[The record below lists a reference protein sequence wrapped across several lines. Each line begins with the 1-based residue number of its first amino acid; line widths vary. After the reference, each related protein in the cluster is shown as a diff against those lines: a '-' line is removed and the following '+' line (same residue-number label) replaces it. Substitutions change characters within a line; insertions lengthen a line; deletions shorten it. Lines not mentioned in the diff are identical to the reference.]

1 MAETAD
7 NFIITRK
14 RKKYKFAKFA
24 ELANCYEAHGI
35 DDNFRNTFAK
45 KFEIV
50 IELGSGTALFLVE
63 QAKLFPERQ
72 FIAIDVKADRLYTGA
87 KVAYENNIT
96 NIIFLRAH
104 ANQLIDIF
112 AANTIDELWLTF
124 SDPFPKKRHAK
135 HRMTH
140 PDFLQIYRKL
150 LKQNG
155 VMHFKTDSRHLF
167 EWSLEK
173 FIEEKL
179 ILRQLSF
186 NLHESNLPAH
196 YKIMTSYEQRFV
208 TEGLPI
214 QSVDVLFNDS
224 DYDEPIRQ

>member
-1 MAETAD
+1 MSAED
-7 NFIITRK
+7 FIITRK

-24 ELANCYEAHGI
+24 ELTNCYEAHDI
-35 DDNFRNTFAK
+35 NDSFRNTFAK
-45 KFEIV
+45 KSEII
-50 IELGSGTALFLVE
+50 IEIGSGTALFLVE
-63 QAKLFPERQ
+63 QARIFPERQ

-87 KVAYENNIT
+87 RAALEDNIT
-96 NIIFLRAH
+96 NIIFVRAH
-104 ANQLIDIF
+104 ASQLADIIT
-112 AANTIDELWLTF
+112 AHSIDELWLTF

-140 PDFLQIYRKL
+140 PAFLQIYRKL
-150 LKQNG
+150 LKKYG
-155 VMHFKTDSRHLF
+155 IIHFKTDSRHLF

-186 NLHESNLPAH
+186 DLHESSLPAH

-208 TEGLPI
+208 AEGLPI
-214 QSVDVLFNDS
+214 HCVDVLFS
-224 DYDEPIRQ
+224 DPADDEPIRQ